1 VSATRDPTRPPPPN
15 DPGGDD
21 GDGCCWGGKHLP
33 VIVYSRRPRD
43 LFRRR
48 FWLLCWECDFERG
61 PFEII
66 AMAELERDIIE
77 R

>member
-15 DPGGDD
+15 DPGDG
-21 GDGCCWGGKHLP
+21 GDGCCWGGRHLP

-48 FWLLCWECDFERG
+48 FWLLCWACDFQRG